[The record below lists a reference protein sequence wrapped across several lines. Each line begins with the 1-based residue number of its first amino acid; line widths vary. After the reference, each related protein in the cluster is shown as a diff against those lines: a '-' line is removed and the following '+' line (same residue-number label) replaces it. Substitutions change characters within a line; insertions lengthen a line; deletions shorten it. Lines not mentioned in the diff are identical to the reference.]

1 MIIKNIFITTLI
13 LAGHSATCQQL
24 LFFWYNY
31 VDQRCKSY
39 YLEIRINIIL

>member
-13 LAGHSATCQQL
+13 LAATCQQV

-31 VDQRCKSY
+31 VDQRSKSY
-39 YLEIRINIIL
+39 YPEIRINIL